1 MAGSPEV
8 SSLVEQLF
16 REHSGRIVAVL
27 TRLFGFENL
36 ALAEDVMQETLMK
49 ALQQWPE
56 TGVPSNPPGWMMRVA
71 KNAALDVLRRE
82 TVFREKERF
91 IAAEIEA
98 RLGKTEDPL
107 TRDFQDEQLTL
118 MFTCCHPAFTREGQT
133 ALILKTL
140 CGFTIGEI
148 ARAYLSQE
156 TAIAQ
161 RIVRSR
167 KRIREQNIEFELPS
181 GSELTER
188 IETVLEV
195 IYLMFNEG
203 YSASE
208 GDTLIRRDL
217 CEEAVRLCN
226 LLVRSETGNV
236 PEAHALLAL
245 MLFQTS
251 RFNTRLDADGN
262 LLPLGEQD
270 RSQWDKALIDRGM
283 RHLEMSA
290 SGKNLSEY
298 HLQAAI
304 ASAHA
309 VAHSHEQTD
318 WRFILHQY
326 DSLIDLNPS
335 PVWKLNRAV
344 AIAEVQGP
352 EAALIELDR
361 LSVFSALRG
370 YYLYHATRGEM
381 LVRLKRHHEAQ
392 VSYRIALDL
401 AGTQP
406 EQEFLRL
413 KLEKAS
419 LHD

>member
-1 MAGSPEV
+1 
-8 SSLVEQLF
+8 
-16 REHSGRIVAVL
+16 
-27 TRLFGFENL
+27 
-36 ALAEDVMQETLMK
+36 
-49 ALQQWPE
+49 
-56 TGVPSNPPGWMMRVA
+56 
-71 KNAALDVLRRE
+71 VLRRE
-82 TVFREKERF
+82 TVLREKERL
-91 IAAEIEA
+91 IAAEIES
-98 RLGKTEDPL
+98 RLGKADDPL

-118 MFTCCHPAFTREGQT
+118 MFTCCHPAFTRETQT

-148 ARAYLSQE
+148 ARAYLAQE

-167 KRIREQNIEFELPS
+167 KKIREQNIEFELPS
-181 GSELTER
+181 GSDLTER

-208 GDTLIRRDL
+208 GDLLIRRDL

-226 LLVRSETGNV
+226 LLVRSDAGNV

-245 MLFQTS
+245 MLFQAS
-251 RFNTRLDADGN
+251 RFETRLDTDGN
-262 LLPLGEQD
+262 LLPLAEQD
-270 RSQWDKALIDRGM
+270 RAQWDKALIDRGM

-309 VAHSHEQTD
+309 VARSHEQTD
-318 WRFILHQY
+318 WAFILHQY
-326 DSLIDLNPS
+326 DNLIDLNPS

-352 EAALIELDR
+352 EAALVELDR

-370 YYLYHATRGEM
+370 YFLYHATRGEM
-381 LVRLKRHHEAQ
+381 LVRLNRPHEAQ

-406 EQEFLRL
+406 EQTFLRR
-413 KLEKAS
+413 KLENLG
-419 LHD
+419 LHG

>member
-1 MAGSPEV
+1 MDGIPEI
-8 SSLVEQLF
+8 SGLVEQLF
-16 REHSGRIVAVL
+16 REQSGRIVAVL
-27 TRLFGFENL
+27 TRLFGFQNL
-36 ALAEDVMQETLMK
+36 ALAEDVLQETLIK

-56 TGVPSNPPGWMMRVA
+56 SGVPANPAGWMMRVA
-71 KNAALDVLRRE
+71 RNAALDVLRRE

-98 RLGKTEDPL
+98 RLGQSEDPL

-118 MFTCCHPAFTREGQT
+118 MFTCCHPAFTRQAQT

-140 CGFTIGEI
+140 CGFSTAEI
-148 ARAYLSQE
+148 ARAYLTQE

-161 RIVRSR
+161 RIVRCR

-181 GSELTER
+181 GSELSER

-208 GDTLIRRDL
+208 GDLLIRNDL
-217 CEEAVRLCN
+217 CEEAVRLCM
-226 LLVRSETGNV
+226 LLVRSAAGNV

-245 MLFQTS
+245 MLFQAS
-251 RFNTRLDADGN
+251 RLNTRLDGAGN
-262 LLPLGEQD
+262 LLQLPEQD
-270 RSQWDKALIDRGM
+270 RSQWDKDLIDRGM
-283 RHLEMSA
+283 RHLELSEH
-290 SGKNLSEY
+290 GTKLSEY

-326 DSLIDLNPS
+326 NILIELNPS
-335 PVWKLNRAV
+335 PVLKLNRAV
-344 AIAEVQGP
+344 AIAEVHGP
-352 EAALIELDR
+352 DAALVELDR
-361 LSVFSALRG
+361 LSVFSTLQS
-370 YYLYHATRGEM
+370 YYLYHAARGEM
-381 LVRLKRHHEAQ
+381 FARLKRGDEARE
-392 VSYRIALDL
+392 SYRMALEL
-401 AGTQP
+401 AGTSP
-406 EQEFLRL
+406 EQKFLRA
-413 KLEKAS
+413 KLQNT
-419 LHD
+419 